1 MDAPDH
7 TQRLV
12 DDPDGFDKSAAPT
25 VVHSQIPSVSSNLL
39 NKRSLEMHQEKD
51 TSFAPR
57 RSTELDTKPDGI
69 VEPPMADTTPDSDE
83 YPSGINLVFIV
94 VALILAIFLASLD
107 MTIVATAIPKIT
119 DEFGGIE
126 DVSWYG
132 AAFFMANGG
141 FQSSWGKAYK
151 YFSLKWTFLAAVFVF
166 ELGSLVCGAAPT
178 STALIIGRAIAGLG
192 AAGLGTG
199 AYTIIAFAAP
209 PAKRA
214 LYTGFVG
221 VSYGVASVLGPLLGG
236 LFSDHATWRWCFYM
250 NLPIGAVSVLIIV
263 FFFHA
268 PAAAKPVEATR
279 REKLLQMDPIGVA
292 LVMAAIICY
301 ILCLQY
307 AGQTEAW
314 NSSTV
319 IGLLVGFIL
328 LYVAFAAWEYFQGE
342 RAMLVPRLLKV
353 RPVGV
358 SCAYTFFFSGS
369 YFLIIYYLPIY
380 FQSVNGVTPTM
391 SGVRNLPLIIGV
403 TISMIISGFFITR
416 TGIATPL
423 KVVGAAI
430 TVIASG
436 LLYTFETDTDTGKW
450 IGYQLFGGVGW
461 GIAYQVPI
469 IVAQSYADPTDVSTV
484 TAMVLFFMNLGGS
497 SFVSA
502 GQCAFVNTM
511 LRSLPNTAPNVDP
524 ATVVA
529 TGATDIRRVFS
540 ADEMPGILDA
550 YMAGIKI
557 AIAIAIGATGL
568 ALLTSLLSRWER
580 LNAEKVKEGGST
592 A

>member
-7 TQRLV
+7 TQRLD
-12 DDPDGFDKSAAPT
+12 DDPDAFDKSATPT
-25 VVHSQIPSVSSNLL
+25 VVHSQTRSASANSL
-39 NKRSLEMHQEKD
+39 NKRLLEMHQEKD

-57 RSTELDTKPDGI
+57 RSTELDTKPDG
-69 VEPPMADTTPDSDE
+69 VLEPPTADTTSDLDE

-199 AYTIIAFAAP
+199 AYTIIAFASP

-268 PAAAKPVEATR
+268 PAAARPVEATW

-319 IGLLVGFIL
+319 IGLLVGFVL

-342 RAMLVPRLLKV
+342 RAMLVPF
-353 RPVGV
+353 
-358 SCAYTFFFSGS
+358 A
-369 YFLIIYYLPIY
+369 
-380 FQSVNGVTPTM
+380 QSVSAVPTP
-391 SGVRNLPLIIGV
+391 
-403 TISMIISGFFITR
+403 
-416 TGIATPL
+416 
-423 KVVGAAI
+423 
-430 TVIASG
+430 
-436 LLYTFETDTDTGKW
+436 
-450 IGYQLFGGVGW
+450 
-461 GIAYQVPI
+461 
-469 IVAQSYADPTDVSTV
+469 
-484 TAMVLFFMNLGGS
+484 S
-497 SFVSA
+497 SS
-502 GQCAFVNTM
+502 
-511 LRSLPNTAPNVDP
+511 PD
-524 ATVVA
+524 
-529 TGATDIRRVFS
+529 
-540 ADEMPGILDA
+540 
-550 YMAGIKI
+550 
-557 AIAIAIGATGL
+557 
-568 ALLTSLLSRWER
+568 LTSSSSTTCPFISR
-580 LNAEKVKEGGST
+580 ASMV
-592 A
+592 